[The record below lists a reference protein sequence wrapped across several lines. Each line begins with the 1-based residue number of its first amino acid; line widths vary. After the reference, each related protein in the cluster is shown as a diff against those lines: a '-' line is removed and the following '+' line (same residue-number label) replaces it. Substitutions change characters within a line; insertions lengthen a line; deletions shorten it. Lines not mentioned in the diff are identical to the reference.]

1 VVEEVRSS
9 RRSGERTTDDSSAA
23 GVPRPQGVHWL
34 QGDDMQETDALQA
47 GRQVPHFRV
56 RDLDHSSVAY
66 SEIWQRKNLVLVLLP
81 GDGSREA
88 DRCIAELRSHMPE
101 LTAHD
106 TVCVMSR
113 DDVAGA
119 PRPGII
125 IADRWGEIHFVVGG
139 RVEDLPASAGIVE
152 WLRYVQMQCPECQG
166 ETK

>member
-1 VVEEVRSS
+1 
-9 RRSGERTTDDSSAA
+9 
-23 GVPRPQGVHWL
+23 
-34 QGDDMQETDALQA
+34 MQETDALRA
-47 GRQVPHFRV
+47 GQQVPHFRV
-56 RDLDHSSVAY
+56 RDLDHSYVAY

-88 DRCIAELRSHMPE
+88 DRYIAELRSHMSE

-125 IADRWGEIHFVVGG
+125 IADRWGEIHFVAGG
-139 RVEDLPASAGIVE
+139 RVEDLPASAGIVQ